1 MTYEVLKTQE
11 INVVKG
17 DAQNIILAVQVS
29 YSEGDFLSETTFEFP
44 GTVTDAEV
52 EQKII
57 DYGTELKLQI
67 NERNIT
73 KTGTI

>member
-67 NERNIT
+67 NERNFT